1 MSTKLQKIWEDR
13 VLRGKVAREKW
24 ATEFKIKMGRDY
36 FEGRNNPGYPADE
49 WINVN
54 KIYSHLSAQL
64 PLLYSIDPYFYV
76 KVSKSFST
84 EPTDIAQMEQRGKI
98 RQAYLNYLK
107 KELQLKEKARLGI
120 LDAHFEYGVLKVR
133 RASDS
138 KKHPH
143 AGQPILDDDGKK
155 MKGEDGETLV
165 YPDALPV
172 NERYE
177 ICRVH
182 PCDIIFDEDAG
193 PLEDSWGFIAQH
205 MCMKKSEALDDP
217 RYKRSAVKSIKS
229 KAKDA
234 KDEKKG
240 VLGTVASW
248 LSREEKED
256 AEYVDI
262 YEIYDLKK
270 REFLACADDA
280 DDLLIEPKP
289 CPAGIDKHPFSVLF
303 FMPRDNS
310 AYPIPPVFNA
320 LDPQKEY
327 SLSRSRLLTHR
338 KRFNRKYE
346 VDVNKLQDPDTELAK
361 LESGDDGTMI
371 RVMALG
377 AVNPIADAPLD
388 QQGLQELMLLN
399 NDFVEIFGTPGASR
413 GVADADS
420 ATEASILDHRLEVR
434 EGDKLSMVV
443 DWITTAA
450 KKLDQLVQYHIDRD
464 EAVKITGP
472 QGEFWQIVK
481 QQDYEKINGEFEY
494 TVNLGASQPRLP
506 QIERSQ
512 WIAFMSQ
519 VVIPFP
525 HILTSPS
532 IMKRMAE
539 MFGIEDE
546 AAIEEFRLL
555 GAKIMS
561 GQMPMPGGQGGG
573 PSDNPV
579 AAVLGA
585 ALGPSGGNTNG
596 GGSPMA
602 Q

>member
-262 YEIYDLKK
+262 YEIYDL
-270 REFLACADDA
+270 
-280 DDLLIEPKP
+280 
-289 CPAGIDKHPFSVLF
+289 
-303 FMPRDNS
+303 
-310 AYPIPPVFNA
+310 
-320 LDPQKEY
+320 
-327 SLSRSRLLTHR
+327 
-338 KRFNRKYE
+338 
-346 VDVNKLQDPDTELAK
+346 
-361 LESGDDGTMI
+361 
-371 RVMALG
+371 
-377 AVNPIADAPLD
+377 
-388 QQGLQELMLLN
+388 
-399 NDFVEIFGTPGASR
+399 
-413 GVADADS
+413 
-420 ATEASILDHRLEVR
+420 
-434 EGDKLSMVV
+434 
-443 DWITTAA
+443 
-450 KKLDQLVQYHIDRD
+450 
-464 EAVKITGP
+464 
-472 QGEFWQIVK
+472 
-481 QQDYEKINGEFEY
+481 
-494 TVNLGASQPRLP
+494 
-506 QIERSQ
+506 
-512 WIAFMSQ
+512 
-519 VVIPFP
+519 
-525 HILTSPS
+525 
-532 IMKRMAE
+532 
-539 MFGIEDE
+539 
-546 AAIEEFRLL
+546 
-555 GAKIMS
+555 
-561 GQMPMPGGQGGG
+561 
-573 PSDNPV
+573 
-579 AAVLGA
+579 
-585 ALGPSGGNTNG
+585 
-596 GGSPMA
+596 
-602 Q
+602 

>member
-585 ALGPSGGNTNG
+585 ALGPQGGNTNG